1 MHKLFNIGL
10 QYFGESDTGANGQ
23 EVAAP
28 ASDEAIVTGADIDDD
43 ELDIIEDDEDEFDI
57 DDGADEAESDEEAEQ
72 GGETAPDRNA
82 IFAEMRRKAE
92 AEAKLKAQST
102 AAAEVDKIFADMGL
116 RDPYTDKPITTK
128 AEYDAYKQRHES
140 EVIGKELG
148 KAGISPDVINS
159 IISSHPAIKE
169 ASEAAQ
175 AYKTAQEQAQQQ
187 SARVRLDEQ
196 IKEISAL
203 DPSIK
208 TADDLMA
215 LPVYDKI
222 RDYVRRGLSIVEAYK
237 LTNMDKLT
245 DKKTAAAAQS
255 AINKVASKEHLT
267 STTSRG
273 KGDNPIP
280 RKQLEMYRLLR
291 PNMTDKEIKAD
302 WAKHSKT
309 YKK

>member
-1 MHKLFNIGL
+1 MQELFNIGL

-43 ELDIIEDDEDEFDI
+43 ELDIIEDDDDEIDDVSEDEP
-57 DDGADEAESDEEAEQ
+57 GEDEGAEQ
-72 GGETAPDRNA
+72 EQIPDRNA
-82 IFAEMRRKAE
+82 VFAEMRRKAE
-92 AEAKLKAQST
+92 AEAKLKAQSMAT
-102 AAAEVDKIFADMGL
+102 AEVDKVFADMGL

-128 AEYDAYKQRHES
+128 AEYDAYKAKHNAEN
-140 EVIGKELG
+140 ITAELG

-196 IKEISAL
+196 IKEISTL

-222 RDYVRRGLSIVEAYK
+222 RDYVRRNRLTIVEAYK

-245 DKKTAAAAQS
+245 DKQTAAATQS

>member
-1 MHKLFNIGL
+1 MQELFNIGL

-43 ELDIIEDDEDEFDI
+43 ELDIIEDDDDEIDDVSEDES
-57 DDGADEAESDEEAEQ
+57 GEGEGAEQ
-72 GGETAPDRNA
+72 EQEQIPDRNA
-82 IFAEMRRKAE
+82 VFAEMRRKAE
-92 AEAKLKAQST
+92 AEAKLKAQSM
-102 AAAEVDKIFADMGL
+102 AVEEVDKVFADMGL

-128 AEYDAYKQRHES
+128 AEYDAYKAKHNAEN
-140 EVIGKELG
+140 ITAELG

-196 IKEISAL
+196 IKEISTL

-222 RDYVRRGLSIVEAYK
+222 RDYVRRGLTIVEAYK

-245 DKKTAAAAQS
+245 DKQTAAATQS

-267 STTSRG
+267 STTARG

>member
-1 MHKLFNIGL
+1 MQELFNIGL

-43 ELDIIEDDEDEFDI
+43 ELDIIEDDDDEIDDVSEDEP
-57 DDGADEAESDEEAEQ
+57 GEDEGAEQ
-72 GGETAPDRNA
+72 EQIPDRNA
-82 IFAEMRRKAE
+82 VFAEMRRKAE
-92 AEAKLKAQST
+92 AEAKLKAQSM
-102 AAAEVDKIFADMGL
+102 AVEEVDKVFADMGL

-128 AEYDAYKQRHES
+128 AEYEAYKAKHNAEN
-140 EVIGKELG
+140 ITAELG

-196 IKEISAL
+196 IKEISTL

-222 RDYVRRGLSIVEAYK
+222 RDYVRRNRLTIVEAYK

-245 DKKTAAAAQS
+245 DKQTAAATQS

>member
-43 ELDIIEDDEDEFDI
+43 ELDIIEDDDDEYDI
-57 DDGADEAESDEEAEQ
+57 DDGADEAESDEGAEQ
-72 GGETAPDRNA
+72 EQEQIPDRNA
-82 IFAEMRRKAE
+82 IFAEMRRQAE

-116 RDPYTDKPITTK
+116 RDPYTDKPITTR
-128 AEYDAYKQRHES
+128 AEYDAYKAKHNAEN
-140 EVIGKELG
+140 ITAELG

-203 DPSIK
+203 DPAIK